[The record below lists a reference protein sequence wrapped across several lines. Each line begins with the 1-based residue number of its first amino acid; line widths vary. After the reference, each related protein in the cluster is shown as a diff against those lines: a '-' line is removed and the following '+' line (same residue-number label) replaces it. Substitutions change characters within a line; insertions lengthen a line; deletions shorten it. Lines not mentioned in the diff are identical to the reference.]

1 MGMLS
6 WLFGG
11 ADDAVDGAGVA
22 PPDINPA
29 TGLPML
35 DDGVDVMGNPYGF
48 GNPGG
53 ITDTHSV
60 ADMSDGQGGLIGSPF
75 DDLS

>member
-11 ADDAVDGAGVA
+11 ADDTAEGAGVA
-22 PPDINPA
+22 PPAINPA

-35 DDGVDVMGNPYGF
+35 DGGVDVMGNPYGF

-53 ITDTHSV
+53 MIDTH
-60 ADMSDGQGGLIGSPF
+60 DDQGGLVGSPF